1 MAVMYENEELLRELL
16 EANPG
21 KVYYRD
27 KHGRS
32 ALHIAAQNGNLPIL
46 DLLIEAGADVN
57 SMAGPSALCATPL
70 HVAAVAGRL
79 EAVRHLIEAGAELLA
94 TDLRDHCA
102 LELAQMA
109 NQF

>member
-1 MAVMYENEELLRELL
+1 MVFLFGCIHSFFNELF
-16 EANPG
+16 
-21 KVYYRD
+21 V
-27 KHGRS
+27 
-32 ALHIAAQNGNLPIL
+32 
-46 DLLIEAGADVN
+46 ADVN

-109 NQF
+109 NQFETACLLIDAIGLLG